1 MRGTPIPWPALVY
14 VGLVDQAGISEH
26 KYRPVEYLV
35 DRTLDY
41 HDYTQLQPYQD
52 GECAIVCGE
61 ECGRAVRAWVGE
73 QDGQR
78 ILLTTPSVLVGFRVQ
93 VYRAEGTTQ
102 WYTAVIVGYNHATRE
117 LTVTD
122 DTVLE
127 EHSEDPSLVQIRLIG
142 EGVVESILR
151 GENVGIT
158 PRRSRTATNNHHQTG
173 VRHIRRDGVVPART
187 RKNSLSRPNNL
198 PPTASHTLPPAPTHP
213 PLPPLQA
220 TPPVA
225 TTTTAPATAPES
237 PATPASSPAPA
248 VAAPT
253 PASTTSS
260 SSSSSSSNSSSTP
273 TTLKLPEPPPLTE
286 DKQKGEQQQQ
296 QKSQQKQQQQQQEQ
310 KQQKQDQEKCNEEAK
325 EEERPQEKEQ
335 HKQQQKEQQQQQL
348 REEQKQKEAE
358 EREEQKKREM
368 EQKEEQKKRELQQKE
383 EQRKKELQQ

>member
-1 MRGTPIPWPALVY
+1 MAKIREEIVGKRFLSVSSGSKLKLSKINEWDWRAGVIRACTHTDSKHPDLQVLVEYDDVEWQRREWVHVYRGQLFQIFLLEKTLAWATRTPHSKMRGTPIPWPALVY

-142 EGVVESILR
+142 EGGQCLAR
-151 GENVGIT
+151 GHLCLGLFIVLFGLWASSAGGLVG
-158 PRRSRTATNNHHQTG
+158 
-173 VRHIRRDGVVPART
+173 
-187 RKNSLSRPNNL
+187 L
-198 PPTASHTLPPAPTHP
+198 
-213 PLPPLQA
+213 
-220 TPPVA
+220 VA
-225 TTTTAPATAPES
+225 T
-237 PATPASSPAPA
+237 
-248 VAAPT
+248 
-253 PASTTSS
+253 
-260 SSSSSSSNSSSTP
+260 
-273 TTLKLPEPPPLTE
+273 
-286 DKQKGEQQQQ
+286 Q
-296 QKSQQKQQQQQQEQ
+296 
-310 KQQKQDQEKCNEEAK
+310 C
-325 EEERPQEKEQ
+325 
-335 HKQQQKEQQQQQL
+335 
-348 REEQKQKEAE
+348 
-358 EREEQKKREM
+358 
-368 EQKEEQKKRELQQKE
+368 
-383 EQRKKELQQ
+383 